1 MKVRIAARAK
11 ADIEQSTLCI
21 ATDNP
26 SAARRWFVEIQRQ
39 CAELGEFAERGAPRS
54 DVRPGLRTLSV
65 RNFLILYR
73 LSRGVEVVRVI
84 HGARHWEDM
93 LRR

>member
-1 MKVRIAARAK
+1 MKVRIAARAI
-11 ADIEQSTLCI
+11 ADIERNTLYI

-26 SAARRWFVEIQRQ
+26 SAARRWFVEIHRQ
-39 CAELGEFAERGAPRS
+39 CAELGEFPERGAPRS

-65 RNFLILYR
+65 GNFLILYR
-73 LSRGVEVVRVI
+73 VSQGVEVVRVV
-84 HGARHWEDM
+84 HGARHWEEM